1 MNQMLTQDWW
11 PKPETC
17 SLGCWL
23 NQPLTQPWL
32 RECHAHSSNMH
43 QRLTQ
48 LKSETASF
56 PHASATDSIN
66 IRDCK
71 FLAPATNLASASD
84 SSTSETA
91 SLQHPAAASST
102 VASNLLRA
110 TKKLSYGSSLSWG
123 WRNNIVGLAKQY
135 RGVGDGY
142 RRAQQYLVNH
152 RGAGDRSNG
161 ILNTV

>member
-1 MNQMLTQDWW
+1 MVALTDFDLQSRMSMNQMLTQDWW

-48 LKSETASF
+48 LKSEIASF

-102 VASNLLRA
+102 AASNLLRA
-110 TKKLSYGSSLSWG
+110 TKKLSYGSSL
-123 WRNNIVGLAKQY
+123 VKQEY
-135 RGVGDGY
+135 FHSYCLFSFGC
-142 RRAQQYLVNH
+142 H
-152 RGAGDRSNG
+152 
-161 ILNTV
+161 ILQVKL